1 MNNQTTTAN
10 LADQLARHA
19 ALQPNHPALYTPDSV
34 LTFGQLDVEATRVA
48 RHFVARG
55 LHPGARVAVH
65 WHNSLEA
72 AILFYAAF
80 RAQVILVPVNLRMK
94 PAEIAYV
101 LHHSGASLCFSAPA
115 LAPTSREATA
125 SLNHPVEI
133 LTALPEGHADAPLPA
148 SGTEKLAAILYT
160 SGTTANPK
168 GACLTHDGMIRGCQ
182 WADSFEFFGDAPVAL
197 VASSMMHILALFV
210 VISSINRGGSAALL
224 ATLEAAP
231 FLEAVE
237 RFRCTGAFVLPVM
250 LRQMTEEQAARPR
263 DISSFRHVFAG
274 GDAVATSV
282 QQRFREV
289 FGLPVREAYGMTEA
303 GLLSMTPAGDIR
315 PGSMGVETSVAR
327 VRIVDPEGNDVAPG
341 QTGEVI
347 VKSVMSCAGYWNDPA
362 ATEELYRGG
371 WLHTGDLASIDND
384 GYLWF
389 KGRLKQIIVR
399 GGSNISPQE
408 VEEALCRHSA
418 IREAAV
424 VGCPDPVFGES
435 VTAFLSVF
443 PGCDIPGE
451 DEIRAFVRRIL
462 ADYKVPTA
470 IHFRAELPKGLTG
483 KIHRRVLREDMLAA
497 MAA

>member
-1 MNNQTTTAN
+1 MNNPTTGAN
-10 LADQLARHA
+10 LAEELARHA
-19 ALQPNHPALYTPDSV
+19 ALYPNRPALHTPDSA
-34 LTFGQLDVEATRVA
+34 LTFGQLDAEATRVA
-48 RHFVARG
+48 RHLVARG
-55 LHPGARVAVH
+55 LRPGDRVAVH

-72 AILFYAAF
+72 VILFYAAF

-101 LHHSGASLCFSAPA
+101 LGHSGASLCFSAPA
-115 LAPTSREATA
+115 LSSNSREAA
-125 SLNHPVEI
+125 AALDRPVEVV
-133 LTALPEGHADAPLPA
+133 TALPEGHSEALLPA
-148 SGTEKLAAILYT
+148 PGTEKLAAILYT

-168 GACLTHDGMIRGCQ
+168 GACLTHEGMMRGCQ
-182 WADSFEFFGDAPVAL
+182 WGDSFELFGDAPVAL

-210 VISSINRGGSAALL
+210 VISSIHRGGSAALL

-231 FLEAVE
+231 FLDAVE
-237 RFRCTGAFVLPVM
+237 RFRCTGTFVLPVM
-250 LRQMTEEQAARPR
+250 LREMTEEQAARPR
-263 DISSFRHVFAG
+263 DISSLRHVFAG

-303 GLLSMTPAGDIR
+303 GLLSMTPADAIR

-327 VRIVDPEGNDVAPG
+327 LRIVDPEGNDVAPG

-362 ATEELYRGG
+362 ATEELFRGG
-371 WLHTGDLASIDND
+371 WLHTGDLASMDND

-408 VEEALCRHSA
+408 VEDALCRHSA

-435 VTAFLSVF
+435 VTAFLSVY
-443 PGCDIPGE
+443 PGCDIPSE
-451 DEIRAFVRRIL
+451 DEIRTFARRIL
-462 ADYKVPTA
+462 ADYKVPSA
-470 IHFRAELPKGLTG
+470 IHFRTELPKGLTG
-483 KIHRRVLREDMLAA
+483 KIHRRVLREAVLA